1 MKAVI
6 VGGGPVGC
14 LVARELR
21 KRTFEVHVF
30 ERGPDPRRQQAGRG
44 HSFNLTLTL
53 RGLSAL
59 DGPLQARLY
68 AQGLAL
74 WQRVIHPVAGPRSHQ
89 PYGTLPQH
97 HLLSIPRSALH
108 ATLLDEAERAGVR
121 VRFGHEC
128 LRVDPRRARATF
140 VAGNS
145 LFDEEA
151 DVLVGCDGTHSVV
164 RQELSRH
171 GARMDL
177 HQEHLAHGYV
187 ELCMPPG
194 RGGVHCLVSR
204 DTEGAEQGLHVW
216 PRGDFMLIAQPNRDA
231 SYTATLFMPLT
242 PTAPGRPALQALGSG
257 EAAQAFFAQHFA
269 DALPHLPRLAQDLRA
284 GPPSSLR
291 TVRCGPFHLG
301 RTVLLGDAAHT
312 LVPFYGQGIN
322 CSFEDVQVL
331 MELLEES
338 LPHAA
343 PHVALPQALARFS
356 AARQAPG
363 DAIAELSLANL
374 QELSAHT
381 GERRYQARRALERE
395 LHRRCPEAFTPLYAR
410 VAFSRVPY
418 DEVLRR
424 HAQERAVLDALC
436 ERHDVLEEPEK
447 LVEAFCAQLQAGPTR
462 GAA

>member
-21 KRTFEVHVF
+21 KRAFEVHVF
-30 ERGPDPRRQQAGRG
+30 ERGPDPRRQQVGRG

-59 DGPLQARLY
+59 DGPLQGRLY

-74 WQRVIHPVAGPRSHQ
+74 WQRVIHAVDGARSHQ

-97 HLLSIPRSALH
+97 HLLSVPRRALH
-108 ATLLDEAERAGVR
+108 LTLLDEAERSGVR

-128 LRVDPRRARATF
+128 LRVDPRRGRATF

-145 LFDEEA
+145 LFDEEG
-151 DVLVGCDGTHSVV
+151 DLLLGCDGAHSVV

-187 ELCMPPG
+187 ELHMPPG
-194 RGGVHCLVSR
+194 PGGRHCLLPR
-204 DTEGAEQGLHVW
+204 GTEGAEQGLHVW

-231 SYTATLFMPLT
+231 SYTTTLFMPLL
-242 PTAPGRPALQALGSG
+242 PPAPGGPALQTLGSG

-269 DALPHLPRLAQDLRA
+269 DALPHLPQLAQDLRA
-284 GPPSSLR
+284 GPPSWLR

-331 MELLEES
+331 MALLDEL
-338 LPHAA
+338 LPHA
-343 PHVALPQALARFS
+343 ALPQALARFS
-356 AARQAPG
+356 AERQGPG
-363 DAIAELSLANL
+363 DAIAALSLANL

-381 GERRYQARRALERE
+381 GEPRFQARRALERE
-395 LHRRCPEAFTPLYAR
+395 LHRRCPEAFTPLYTQ

-424 HAQERAVLDALC
+424 HAQERVALDALC
-436 ERHDVLEEPEK
+436 ERYDVLEDSAK
-447 LVEAFCAQLQAGPTR
+447 IIEAFCAQLQAGPTR

>member
-21 KRTFEVHVF
+21 KRAFEVHVF
-30 ERGPDPRRQQAGRG
+30 ERGPDPRRQQQSRS

-74 WQRVIHPVAGPRSHQ
+74 WKRVIHHADGTRSDQ
-89 PYGTLPQH
+89 PYGTAPQH
-97 HLLSIPRSALH
+97 HLLSIPRRALH

-128 LRVDPRRARATF
+128 LRADPRRARATF

-151 DVLVGCDGTHSVV
+151 DLLVGCDGTHSVV

-177 HQEHLAHGYV
+177 HQQHLAHGYV
-187 ELCMPPG
+187 ELGMPAAP
-194 RGGVHCLVSR
+194 GGVHGLLAR
-204 DTEGAEQGLHVW
+204 GTEGAEQGLHVW
-216 PRGDFMLIAQPNRDA
+216 PRGDFMLLAQPNRDA
-231 SYTATLFMPLT
+231 SYTATLFMPLA
-242 PTAPGRPALQALGSG
+242 PSAPGRPALQALSSG
-257 EAAQAFFAQHFA
+257 ETAEAFFAQHFA
-269 DALPHLPRLAQDLRA
+269 DALPHLPQLAQDFRA
-284 GPPSSLR
+284 GPASSLR

-331 MELLEES
+331 MALLEES
-338 LPHAA
+338 LPHA
-343 PHVALPQALARFS
+343 ALPQALARFS
-356 AARQAPG
+356 AARKAPG

-374 QELSAHT
+374 YELSAHT

-395 LHRRCPEAFTPLYAR
+395 LHRRCPEAFTPLYTQ

-424 HAQERAVLDALC
+424 HAQERAALDALC
-436 ERHDVLEEPEK
+436 ERYDVLGEPEK
-447 LVEAFCAQLQAGPTR
+447 ILEAFCAQLQAGPTR